1 MKVSPYLIE
10 VLKNFSSINSGLVIK
25 PGNTLKT
32 ISKSQAIF
40 ACATVIEDFPLEC
53 GIYDLN
59 KVLGLLSLNK
69 KDPEVVFEKDSL
81 VYTGF
86 GGSSKIRQR
95 YYDQRLIVTPP
106 NKELNFESAVNFV
119 LTAEIHDWILEV
131 ASILSCPN
139 IVIESGGHLDL
150 KISAVDVKGEVV
162 DNATVSILSKN
173 DIEFKVVLK
182 LENFNKIMSGEY
194 RVDISPKGVCRFT
207 HMSKNINY
215 FIAFEKKESEF
226 DV

>member
-10 VLKNFSSINSGLVIK
+10 VLKNFSSIISGLVFK

-40 ACATVIEDFPLEC
+40 ACATVVEDFPPEC

-59 KVLGLLSLNK
+59 KVLGLLALNK
-69 KDPEVVFEKDSL
+69 KDPEVVFEKEAL

-106 NKELNFESAVNFV
+106 NKEIDVNYVVDFV
-119 LTAEIHDWILEV
+119 LTSD
-131 ASILSCPN
+131 
-139 IVIESGGHLDL
+139 
-150 KISAVDVKGEVV
+150 
-162 DNATVSILSKN
+162 
-173 DIEFKVVLK
+173 
-182 LENFNKIMSGEY
+182 
-194 RVDISPKGVCRFT
+194 
-207 HMSKNINY
+207 
-215 FIAFEKKESEF
+215 
-226 DV
+226 

>member
-1 MKVSPYLIE
+1 MKVSPFLLE
-10 VLKNFSSINSGLVIK
+10 VLKNFSSINPGLVIK
-25 PGNTLKT
+25 PGKTLKT

-40 ACATVIEDFPLEC
+40 ACATVVEDFPIEC

-106 NKELNFESAVNFV
+106 NKDINVDFLVEFT
-119 LTAEIHDWILEV
+119 LTADIHDWILEV

-139 IVIESGGHLDL
+139 IVIESTVDDEIT
-150 KISAVDVKGEVV
+150 ISAVDVKGEIV
-162 DNATVSILSKN
+162 DNATVSIVSKN
-173 DIEFKVVLK
+173 KIEFKTVLK
-182 LENFNKIMSGEY
+182 
-194 RVDISPKGVCRFT
+194 
-207 HMSKNINY
+207 
-215 FIAFEKKESEF
+215 
-226 DV
+226 